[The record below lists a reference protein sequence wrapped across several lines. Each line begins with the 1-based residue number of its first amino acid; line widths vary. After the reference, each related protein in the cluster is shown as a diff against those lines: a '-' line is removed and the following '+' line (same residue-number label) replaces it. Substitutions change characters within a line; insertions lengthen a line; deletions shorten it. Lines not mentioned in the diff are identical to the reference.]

1 MLQIQFP
8 EDHLTLL
15 GPEVSTLAPDAF
27 YQRILGLFQE
37 RMGRKEKAIAIKGK
51 KAQTATK
58 KRLGVYELSYV
69 TALGERRAWFE
80 FDSTLHVAT
89 KVVTALCEKLLCTDK
104 MLTALLEKKKFV
116 LCTCAEHEDRL
127 LEKSLEA
134 SANGNSNS
142 GN

>member
-8 EDHLTLL
+8 EDHLELL
-15 GPEVSTLAPDAF
+15 GPEVSTLSADAF

-37 RMGRKEKAIAIKGK
+37 KMGRKEKAIAIKGK

-69 TALGERRAWFE
+69 TALGERRAWFQ

-89 KVVTALCEKLLCTDK
+89 KIVTALREKLLCTDK
-104 MLTALLEKKKFV
+104 SLTELLEKKKFT
-116 LCTCAEHEDRL
+116 LCACTEHEDRL
-127 LEKSLEA
+127 LEKALEA
-134 SANGNSNS
+134 STNGNSS
-142 GN
+142 STP